1 MLTPLQGRPR
11 AGCRG
16 QFFAQISAYFYA
28 TPMKPPFFWL
38 GQAQLNGIISPPYP
52 EVTLDNFGFL
62 VGGRLAA
69 RRAVFWPPGRILAI
83 LGQCPIS
90 IISTLNF
97 GPWSTKL
104 GGTIRATKKM
114 THIDNGHCHSRN
126 YGETTVFTFC
136 QKVVF
141 GPKIHFFPKKHP
153 KTTKRLIFIWENGT
167 FFFAQLCPV
176 VARTWFRLRSES
188 FFLGPKIRILAQK
201 SVFFYKTLDFV
212 NGPFVD
218 LAETIDLVPSD

>member
-1 MLTPLQGRPR
+1 M
-11 AGCRG
+11 
-16 QFFAQISAYFYA
+16 
-28 TPMKPPFFWL
+28 
-38 GQAQLNGIISPPYP
+38 
-52 EVTLDNFGFL
+52 
-62 VGGRLAA
+62 AA
-69 RRAVFWPPGRILAI
+69 PWAVFWPPGRILAI

-136 QKVVF
+136 RKVVF

-153 KTTKRLIFIWENGT
+153 KTAKRLIFIWEKGT

-188 FFLGPKIRILAQK
+188 FFWAQK
-201 SVFFYKTLDFV
+201 FGFWPKNPFFSIRPWILSMAH
-212 NGPFVD
+212 
-218 LAETIDLVPSD
+218 L

>member
-1 MLTPLQGRPR
+1 MGAIFCPNFG
-11 AGCRG
+11 
-16 QFFAQISAYFYA
+16 IFYA

-38 GQAQLNGIISPPYP
+38 RQTQLNGILGPPYP

-69 RRAVFWPPGRILAI
+69 RRAVFRPQGLILAI

-126 YGETTVFTFC
+126 YGETTIFTFC

-141 GPKIHFFPKKHP
+141 GPKFIFF
-153 KTTKRLIFIWENGT
+153 
-167 FFFAQLCPV
+167 
-176 VARTWFRLRSES
+176 
-188 FFLGPKIRILAQK
+188 QK
-201 SVFFYKTLDFV
+201 NTQNPLKD
-212 NGPFVD
+212 
-218 LAETIDLVPSD
+218 